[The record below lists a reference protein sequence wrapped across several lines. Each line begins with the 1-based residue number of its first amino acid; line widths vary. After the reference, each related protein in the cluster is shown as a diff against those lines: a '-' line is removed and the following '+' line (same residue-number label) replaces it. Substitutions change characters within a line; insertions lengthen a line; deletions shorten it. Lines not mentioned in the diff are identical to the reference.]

1 MWKNILNLKQLE
13 VEDRMRSQISVIRV
27 PEKIRE
33 NGTKV
38 IFDKN
43 FLGLMKYLNTSE
55 CNCIIKE
62 TKSRS

>member
-1 MWKNILNLKQLE
+1 
-13 VEDRMRSQISVIRV
+13 MRSQISVIRV

-33 NGTKV
+33 NGAKA

-43 FLGLMKYLNTSE
+43 FLRLIKYLNTSE
-55 CNCIIKE
+55 CNCRIKE